1 MYLGVL
7 LLLLLFCIRM
17 CRCRP
22 GKNVV
27 LHFVF
32 ILYLGSTC
40 CPPCNWSQLYQT
52 YPTSASIDL
61 SGSSQISSSFEAEDS
76 FKIAQTFIE
85 DVIKKWNFPQLPHLV
100 FFFFKKKDVHLLQS
114 MEPPGSLGLCSYKII
129 HFYHSNSYNGLL
141 KF

>member
-1 MYLGVL
+1 MYLGVF

-40 CPPCNWSQLYQT
+40 CPPCKWSQLYQT

-61 SGSSQISSSFEAEDS
+61 RGSSQISSSFEAEDS
-76 FKIAQTFIE
+76 FKIAQNLQRILLRNG
-85 DVIKKWNFPQLPHLV
+85 IFPSSLTW
-100 FFFFKKKDVHLLQS
+100 FFFFLKKDVHLLQS